1 MKNTIKKSTIFRV
14 LEQENGNYLVKN
26 LENRSEEE
34 FTLSIQDRMLINI
47 QNKNKM
53 AEKSDKA
60 TIIML
65 KKCVI
70 TDENEIISEFK
81 ESYINIFSK
90 ENKNTLSYMRQMIPG
105 FSINKFFI
113 LVERDDVIEEACEK
127 LSESQ
132 NLTIDLCNF
141 IIEKYNKVWKI

>member
-1 MKNTIKKSTIFRV
+1 MENIIKKSTIFRV
-14 LEQENGNYLVKN
+14 LSQENGNYVVKN
-26 LENRSEEE
+26 LESRSDEE
-34 FTLSIQDRMLINI
+34 FTLSIQDRVLINL
-47 QNKNKM
+47 QNKNSM
-53 AEKSDKA
+53 ATKSDKA

-65 KKCVI
+65 KNCVI
-70 TDENEIISEFK
+70 TDESEIISEFK

-90 ENKNTLSYMRQMIPG
+90 ENKNTLSYMSQMIEK

-127 LSESQ
+127 LSDSQ

-141 IIEKYNKVWKI
+141 IIEKYNKTWKI